1 MPILFFET
9 RSVKRLLLWKGN
21 YMETPLI
28 SIIVPVYKVEK
39 YLARCVNSIQQ
50 QTYSNLE
57 IILVNDGSPDRCGEM
72 CDEFAKKDSRIRV
85 IHKTN
90 GGQAS
95 ARNCGLDAATGALI
109 GFVDADDYI
118 DPEMYQYLYGLMRQY
133 QAGIVCCGIERVDD
147 QGRISLFNPEQ
158 DDLLVL
164 TASQALRELTA
175 NYRITSS
182 PCDKLYTREIFAR
195 NRMVEGMIYEDYE
208 IMHRCLYSA
217 DIVVYSGRPLYAYYQ
232 SQDSTIRRQFH
243 AGRFDE
249 MVAEKRRL
257 AFYIEHCPENID
269 VEAAKYMLTGV
280 TLLQQ
285 SRKAKDCKK
294 QRKDLRKDL
303 IQFRRKYEDVKISCD
318 LQLRLN
324 LVRVGLWL
332 YDSVL
337 AAAAL
342 RRRIMRM
349 GSKT

>member
-1 MPILFFET
+1 M
-9 RSVKRLLLWKGN
+9 V
-21 YMETPLI
+21 TPLL
-28 SIIVPVYKVEK
+28 SVIVPVYNVER
-39 YLARCVNSIQQ
+39 YLERCVKSICR

-57 IILVNDGSPDRCGEM
+57 IILVDDGSPDRCGEM
-72 CDEFAKKDSRIRV
+72 CDEFAKEDSRIRV
-85 IHKTN
+85 IHKAN

-95 ARNCGLDAATGALI
+95 ARNCGLDTATGALI

-118 DPEMYQYLYGLMRQY
+118 DPEMYQHMYGLMCQY

-147 QGRISLFNPEQ
+147 KGRMSLFNPEQ

-182 PCDKLYTREIFAR
+182 PCDKLYTREIFSQ

-208 IMHRCLYSA
+208 IMHRCLHSA
-217 DIVVYSGRPLYAYYQ
+217 GIVVYSGRPLYSYYQ
-232 SQDSTIRRQFH
+232 SQASTIRRPFH

-249 MVAEKRRL
+249 MIAEKRRL
-257 AFYIEHCPENID
+257 AFYIEHCPENVD

-280 TLLQQ
+280 TLLHQ
-285 SRKAKDCKK
+285 SRKAKDCKN

-303 IQFRRKYEDVKISCD
+303 IRFRQKYADVGISQD

-342 RRRIMRM
+342 RRRIMGI
-349 GSKT
+349 GSIT